1 MINLILYSI
10 VSIII
15 ITPLGTFFN
24 NQNDYSIL
32 NYTKNL
38 IYGFIFLSFL
48 ALLLNFFFPLNRFI
62 NTIILLIPLIIIL
75 KKFSYF
81 YNLNFLKFLVINSII
96 IFLLITKSNVYR
108 PDAYL
113 YHIPFID
120 ILNHNKII
128 IGLSNLHYRFG
139 HISII
144 QYSSSIFNNY
154 IFLKNGIFFS
164 IAIIASAII
173 ANFIFN
179 LINSI
184 EKKNMIF
191 IFFRLIRNNFYFL

>member
-10 VSIII
+10 LSIII
-15 ITPLGTFFN
+15 ITPLGTFIN
-24 NQNDYSIL
+24 NQNDYNIL

-38 IYGFIFLSFL
+38 IYGFIFLSFI
-48 ALLLNFFFPLNRFI
+48 ALVLNFFFPLNKFI

-75 KKFSYF
+75 RKFSYF
-81 YNLNFLKFLVINSII
+81 FNLNFLKFLIIKSII
-96 IFLLITKSNVYR
+96 IFLLIAKSNVYR

-113 YHIPFID
+113 YHLPFID

-144 QYSSSIFNNY
+144 QYTSSIFNNY
-154 IFLKNGIFFS
+154 IF
-164 IAIIASAII
+164 
-173 ANFIFN
+173 
-179 LINSI
+179 
-184 EKKNMIF
+184 KK
-191 IFFRLIRNNFYFL
+191 

>member
-1 MINLILYSI
+1 MINLIFFSLL
-10 VSIII
+10 SIII
-15 ITPLGTFFN
+15 ITPFGTFFN
-24 NQNDYSIL
+24 NRDDYSIL

-48 ALLLNFFFPLNRFI
+48 ALLLNFFFSLNRFI

-81 YNLNFLKFLVINSII
+81 YNLNFLKFLIINSII
-96 IFLLITKSNVYR
+96 IFLLIAKSNVYR

-113 YHIPFID
+113 YHLPFID

-144 QYSSSIFNNY
+144 QYLSSILNNY
-154 IFLKNGIFFS
+154 IFFKDGIFF
-164 IAIIASAII
+164 
-173 ANFIFN
+173 
-179 LINSI
+179 
-184 EKKNMIF
+184 
-191 IFFRLIRNNFYFL
+191 FFSYYCVCSYNKFHI

>member
-10 VSIII
+10 LSIII
-15 ITPLGTFFN
+15 ITPLGTFIN
-24 NQNDYSIL
+24 NQNDYNIL

-38 IYGFIFLSFL
+38 IYGFIFLSFI
-48 ALLLNFFFPLNRFI
+48 ALVLNFFFPLNKFI

-75 KKFSYF
+75 RKFSYF
-81 YNLNFLKFLVINSII
+81 FNLNFLKFLIINSII
-96 IFLLITKSNVYR
+96 IFLLIAKSNVYR

-113 YHIPFID
+113 YHLPFID

-144 QYSSSIFNNY
+144 QYTSSIFNNY
-154 IFLKNGIFFS
+154 IF
-164 IAIIASAII
+164 
-173 ANFIFN
+173 
-179 LINSI
+179 
-184 EKKNMIF
+184 
-191 IFFRLIRNNFYFL
+191 

>member
-48 ALLLNFFFPLNRFI
+48 ALLLNFFPLNRFI
-62 NTIILLIPLIIIL
+62 NTIILLIPLTIIL

-128 IGLSNLHYRFG
+128 LGLSNLHYRFG

-164 IAIIASAII
+164 IAI
-173 ANFIFN
+173 
-179 LINSI
+179 L
-184 EKKNMIF
+184 
-191 IFFRLIRNNFYFL
+191 RPLL